1 MEKLKKKKIENI
13 NIGKKKKKNA
23 GKKYYASRRIKENYD
38 THKLRKYMKNIDDEY
53 VHNIPI
59 ITVALTRTYQWRPTS
74 RNNDNGN
81 PQ

>member
-1 MEKLKKKKIENI
+1 MM
-13 NIGKKKKKNA
+13 
-23 GKKYYASRRIKENYD
+23 Y
-38 THKLRKYMKNIDDEY
+38 KLRKYMKNIDDEF

-59 ITVALTRTYQWRPTS
+59 ITVVLTRTYQWRPTS

>member
-1 MEKLKKKKIENI
+1 MIYKL
-13 NIGKKKKKNA
+13 
-23 GKKYYASRRIKENYD
+23 
-38 THKLRKYMKNIDDEY
+38 HKYMKNIDDNEY

-81 PQ
+81 PR